1 MLKFQFPSEIA
12 SSILDRVTK
21 LLHLPFGLGT
31 DRHYSNKHLQRK
43 MDRDE
48 FSEIYPIPPYDDP
61 LY

>member
-1 MLKFQFPSEIA
+1 MLKFQFR
-12 SSILDRVTK
+12 SSILSFIFDRVPK
-21 LLHLPFGLGT
+21 LLHLPFGIET
-31 DRHYSNKHLQRK
+31 DRNYLDKHLQRK